1 MHTKTIKTG
10 FPGDMPNLLLLIAK
24 LALLQNGV
32 NHGAVESM
40 CETQGLWGVGKKEVH
55 KNQS

>member
-1 MHTKTIKTG
+1 MHSKTIKTG

-40 CETQGLWGVGKKEVH
+40 CETQGL
-55 KNQS
+55 